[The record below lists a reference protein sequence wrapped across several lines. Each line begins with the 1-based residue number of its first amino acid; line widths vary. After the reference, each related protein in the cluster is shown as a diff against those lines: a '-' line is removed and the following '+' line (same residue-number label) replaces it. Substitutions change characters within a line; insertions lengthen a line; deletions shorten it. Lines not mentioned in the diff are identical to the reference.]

1 MRRQMLW
8 SWVAVGTVA
17 SGVGLTGV
25 IAPVQDRARIGV
37 ESPEE
42 VRTGRFP
49 DPVDIQIASMG
60 DATTCTGADWSDELT
75 SPLFQVDTG
84 TEQTFE
90 QWETLCVRN
99 VGVGEVGLNLAV
111 VDVVGEDL
119 GCAPNERPGC
129 DGTGELE
136 VWLSVLNLGAP
147 DDCPRAELFRWIGVG
162 LQLPAVTM
170 IGRLAPGAACPY
182 RLTVT
187 DGPAGDDSGVPY
199 TAQTDALRWRFRV
212 STV

>member
-8 SWVAVGTVA
+8 SLVAVGTVA

-60 DATTCTGADWSDELT
+60 DSASCTGADWTDDLLT
-75 SPLFQVDTG
+75 PLFQVDTG
-84 TEQTFE
+84 NSQTFE
-90 QWETLCVRN
+90 DWETVCIRN

-129 DGTGELE
+129 DGGGELE
-136 VWLSVLNLGAP
+136 VYVIVLNIGQDAA
-147 DDCPRAELFRWIGVG
+147 CPRAGLFGWIGVG
-162 LQLPAVTM
+162 LDRPEITM
-170 IGRLAPGAACPY
+170 DGQLAPGTTCPY
-182 RLTVT
+182 SFRAL
-187 DGPAGDDSGVPY
+187 DGPTDDDSGVPY